1 MIISGMCPSSLQNPY
16 GKEIP
21 VAVIGL
27 APYVLYND
35 NGEWK
40 GGVEFEIIEIWGKA
54 FGFTPK
60 LLRVDSYDKED
71 PPGMVY
77 SVGNIYSTFGF

>member
-1 MIISGMCPSSLQNPY
+1 MCPSSLQTPY

-21 VAVIGL
+21 VAVIGP
-27 APYVLYND
+27 APFVLYND
-35 NGEWK
+35 DREWI
-40 GGVEFEIIEIWGKA
+40 GGVEFEVIEIWGKA

-60 LLRVDSYDKED
+60 LVKVGSFDKED
-71 PPGMVY
+71 PPGQIY